1 MKWWVAVLLLANIG
15 LALWGYGWAPQ
26 PVAAPRPLHARR
38 LQWVVPGAQP
48 LALPLA
54 PAPAATGLAAA
65 PVAPVA
71 PVAQRPPKARRPAPS
86 ARGRSSPPVVPKAAP
101 AAAQTACWRLGPVL
115 QRAQAVSLLRR
126 LHLSGQVFSRLGP
139 PAYRVFLPV
148 GAPWPS
154 AAVLV
159 SDGVRG
165 AYVTHGPTGA
175 EVLSLGVFLKRAA
188 ALAEVRLLQSRH
200 LAVRLAPFGAPT
212 HYYDTVRLARV
223 SVGFWRKLGPIGHA
237 VCAQAR

>member
-1 MKWWVAVLLLANIG
+1 MKWWVAVLLLGNIG
-15 LALWGYGWAPQ
+15 LALWDYGWARP
-26 PVAAPRPLHARR
+26 PVAAPSPLHARR
-38 LQWVVPGAQP
+38 LQRVPPGAQP
-48 LALPLA
+48 LALPKVPVPA
-54 PAPAATGLAAA
+54 PTGTAVAPAA
-65 PVAPVA
+65 PS
-71 PVAQRPPKARRPAPS
+71 AQRPPKAKGPAKS
-86 ARGRSSPPVVPKAAP
+86 ARGRSRPSVPPKRAP

-154 AAVLV
+154 VAVLA

-175 EVLSLGVFLKRAA
+175 EVLSLGVFLQRAA

-237 VCAQAR
+237 VCTQAR